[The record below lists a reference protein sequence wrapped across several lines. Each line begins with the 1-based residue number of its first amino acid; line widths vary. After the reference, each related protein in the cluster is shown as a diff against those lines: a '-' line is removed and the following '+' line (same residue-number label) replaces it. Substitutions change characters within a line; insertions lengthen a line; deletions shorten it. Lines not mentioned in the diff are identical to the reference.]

1 MDEEGNEI
9 EGTENT
15 CLHGDKNRD
24 GFCYK
29 KDGICTWDKVLLE
42 WSTKFEPIIVRE
54 PTRQI
59 SVSVYWFVMPIL
71 IVNHSGILVN
81 KVTLLFRRFNWSYIF
96 VFSGQVKFVLY
107 YYPELNFSS
116 TA

>member
-1 MDEEGNEI
+1 MKSRELRIHVYMATNI
-9 EGTENT
+9 GTGSVTKKMESV
-15 CLHGDKNRD
+15 HGIK
-24 GFCYK
+24 FF
-29 KDGICTWDKVLLE
+29 
-42 WSTKFEPIIVRE
+42 WSDQQNLSLIVRE

-81 KVTLLFRRFNWSYIF
+81 KVSLLFRRFNWSYIF

-107 YYPELNFSS
+107 YYSELNFSS